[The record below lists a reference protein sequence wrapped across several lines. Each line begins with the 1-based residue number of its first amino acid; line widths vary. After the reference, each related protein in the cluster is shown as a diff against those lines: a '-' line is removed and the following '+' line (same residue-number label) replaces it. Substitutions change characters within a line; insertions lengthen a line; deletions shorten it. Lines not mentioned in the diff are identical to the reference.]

1 MFCISIL
8 IGVASLKYMS
18 ALKFPIKK
26 IYEII
31 ESKTKMNN
39 ESKHKLRATT
49 KEQDLR
55 SYCKLQSS

>member
-26 IYEII
+26 YEMI

>member
-1 MFCISIL
+1 
-8 IGVASLKYMS
+8 MS

-26 IYEII
+26 YEMI